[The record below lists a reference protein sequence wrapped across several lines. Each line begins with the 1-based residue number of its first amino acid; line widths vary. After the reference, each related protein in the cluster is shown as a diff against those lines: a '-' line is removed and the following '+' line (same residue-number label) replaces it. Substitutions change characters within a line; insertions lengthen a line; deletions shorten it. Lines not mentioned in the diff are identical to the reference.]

1 MKTSVLAAVTA
12 CMCLS
17 LGSARATPSST
28 EPDPSDEPTS
38 TPTTDLLSAPLA
50 MDVLAAAD
58 GESGGA
64 LGGHAGASAVARG
77 SGPNG
82 TYTLADTMSWMHA
95 DTGPISAWAQETA
108 LDRPEIAARIAMW
121 APALPESAGGA
132 IALSSAGSGGGAP
145 SENVSVHVATV
156 GHGDADTEGSALGPR
171 GVGVAADGTE
181 RGHRGARISLRDV
194 DVDVGHGLPR
204 AIVQG
209 VVRQNFA
216 RMSACYG
223 VGLRDKPTL
232 HGRVAVKF
240 VIGEDGSVE
249 LAQDAGS
256 ALPDDA
262 VVNCVVRNFQVLTF
276 PPPEGGKVTVTYPL
290 VFAPQ
295 PE

>member
-17 LGSARATPSST
+17 FGSARATPSVID
-28 EPDPSDEPTS
+28 PDPSDEPIT
-38 TPTTDLLSAPLA
+38 TPTSDLLSAPLA
-50 MDVLAAAD
+50 LDALADAD
-58 GESGGA
+58 GVNGGA
-64 LGGHAGASAVARG
+64 MGGRAGGAIAFG
-77 SGPNG
+77 SGPGG
-82 TYTLADTMSWMHA
+82 TYTLADTTSWMHP
-95 DTGPISAWAQETA
+95 DPTPSAWAQETS
-108 LDRPEIAARIAMW
+108 LDRPEIAARFAMW
-121 APALPESAGGA
+121 APALPESAGGG
-132 IALSSAGSGGGAP
+132 IALSTVGSGVGAK
-145 SENVSVHVATV
+145 SANVAVHVATV
-156 GHGDADTEGSALGPR
+156 GRGDGEASDAALGPR
-171 GVGVAADGTE
+171 AVGVSADGSE
-181 RGHRGARISLRDV
+181 RPHRGVRIALRDV
-194 DVDVGHGLPR
+194 DVDVGRGLAR
-204 AIVQG
+204 ATVQG

-290 VFAPQ
+290 VFAPE

>member
-1 MKTSVLAAVTA
+1 MKTSVLAAVTG

-17 LGSARATPSST
+17 MGSARATPSSVD
-28 EPDPSDEPTS
+28 PDPADEPRSVPATE
-38 TPTTDLLSAPLA
+38 LLSAPLA

-64 LGGHAGASAVARG
+64 MGGHAGAFAVVMG

-95 DTGPISAWAQETA
+95 DTGPVSAWAQETA
-108 LDRPEIAARIAMW
+108 LDRPEVAARIAMW
-121 APALPESAGGA
+121 APALPESAGGV
-132 IALSSAGSGGGAP
+132 IALSTAGSGVGAP
-145 SENVSVHVATV
+145 AENVSVHVATV
-156 GHGDADTEGSALGPR
+156 GHGDGEAESAALGPR
-171 GVGVAADGTE
+171 AVGVGADGTE
-181 RGHRGARISLRDV
+181 RGHRGVRVSLRDV

-240 VIGEDGSVE
+240 VIGEDGSVQ

-256 ALPDDA
+256 QLPDEA